1 MEELRQISQRMFLI
15 FADAADEYWD
25 IDLIK
30 FSKSP
35 IPKIIIFL
43 YVAAFIF
50 LIVQIVRRK
59 YSLEYDLTE
68 LGNATFHFL
77 WGLGVPLVIRQ
88 WKKEGTF
95 TNSPVWVAIL
105 MGIVMPIILI
115 VIWSD
120 PLSILFHHIS
130 QYGWLGII
138 YFWALLGVGV
148 FGMLC
153 VLVWFLFAILPVI
166 AVMVALAAVA
176 SGGESSMSLWG
187 EDDEDYF

>member
-1 MEELRQISQRMFLI
+1 MEELKQISQSMFLI

-43 YVAAFIF
+43 YVAALIF

-59 YSLEYDLTE
+59 YSLEYELTE
-68 LGNATFHFL
+68 LGNATFCFL
-77 WGLGVPLVIRQ
+77 WGLGVPLLIRQ
-88 WKKEGTF
+88 WKKEGVF
-95 TNSPVWVAIL
+95 VNSPVWAVIL
-105 MGIVMPIILI
+105 LGIVMLILLI
-115 VIWSD
+115 GIWSD

-138 YFWALLGVGV
+138 YFWALLGIGV

-153 VLVWFLFAILPVI
+153 ILVWFLFAILPVI
-166 AVMVALAAVA
+166 AVMVLLAAVA
-176 SGGESSMSLWG
+176 VGRDSPISLWG